1 VTLVK
6 KIVCFSKIHVTSLLG
21 VLLIICITQGRMRL
35 NWQVLLTA
43 QTKKFTRRLQI
54 LAEAEHPNGMI
65 SVAECDKIS
74 PCEFLPVKY
83 KHWIARFFCWSHCRE
98 CSIQMNTDMP
108 RCRSLLFFEMPV
120 WNVLENVIL
129 GWRCFITVLS
139 VV

>member
-35 NWQVLLTA
+35 NWQVLLRRRRNLHDDCKFSQRRNILTA
-43 QTKKFTRRLQI
+43 RYLWLNVIK
-54 LAEAEHPNGMI
+54 LAHVNFYQWNTSTELR
-65 SVAECDKIS
+65 V
-74 PCEFLPVKY
+74 
-83 KHWIARFFCWSHCRE
+83 FFCWSHCRE